1 MTHPIYAAMKF
12 PPYEYQEYPKF
23 IRGPNGQEVLVHG
36 EGDEIEASRH
46 WGGEKDQT
54 ENALTEQVKRHRRTK
69 AEMEAARAAEQGTE

>member
-1 MTHPIYAAMKF
+1 MAHPNYANLKF

-36 EGDEIEASRH
+36 AGDEIEATRH
-46 WGGEKDQT
+46 WGGEAST
-54 ENALTEQVKRHRRTK
+54 GNALTEQVRRHRRTK